1 MTAEDKSVHTVHD
14 APSHGPDTGAAFA
27 GLIVGAI
34 VLFALLLFN
43 RAHHERALRA
53 HRSQPES
60 GQVAAVAPSRGCG
73 PTFYPLRSPLFEY

>member
-34 VLFALLLFN
+34 VLFALLFSIVRVTN
-43 RAHHERALRA
+43 AHFERIEA
-53 HRSQPES
+53 SQS
-60 GQVAAVAPSRGCG
+60 Q
-73 PTFYPLRSPLFEY
+73 TK